1 MYRSNAYIRNGR
13 LYRGND
19 DKIAFSWRRFL
30 VVSTMVA
37 FLAAAN
43 LKMIGEVED
52 QDKDRFQSLSM
63 LSLHSKPRLTNYGL
77 FSLQQTHNSVIFRGA
92 FVKAKCSYESWEVGD
107 LCMEVAANL
116 CNEQPLVWNPSNLAH
131 TATRIF
137 TAVLILSSLLSF
149 CCYGRA
155 ISLNTLDIPVI
166 GSILSL
172 FANPNLILDGMV
184 AHVFVG
190 PALMD
195 LHRILPRLQRSWW
208 FDDQDSTFAICAIV
222 LVIGIGSLSNAVARR
237 LSRKHVVGLN
247 SVVAACIAYS
257 SQINMNRTAVM
268 FFVLNQPVTTVQTF
282 WSLFLWNVIHQVSKG
297 NDPVPTIVTWM
308 FSAWAGSLF
317 AQYQLGNQLWW
328 GDVLHFAGIL

>member
-107 LCMEVAANL
+107 LCMEVG
-116 CNEQPLVWNPSNLAH
+116 E
-131 TATRIF
+131 
-137 TAVLILSSLLSF
+137 
-149 CCYGRA
+149 
-155 ISLNTLDIPVI
+155 
-166 GSILSL
+166 
-172 FANPNLILDGMV
+172 
-184 AHVFVG
+184 
-190 PALMD
+190 
-195 LHRILPRLQRSWW
+195 
-208 FDDQDSTFAICAIV
+208 DS
-222 LVIGIGSLSNAVARR
+222 AVAIDRDAEYQIGVVVVVVVTEDAMLKVWQR
-237 LSRKHVVGLN
+237 FCGDAVPQSR
-247 SVVAACIAYS
+247 AQTDEIAVS
-257 SQINMNRTAVM
+257 ST
-268 FFVLNQPVTTVQTF
+268 L
-282 WSLFLWNVIHQVSKG
+282 LFLSMPI
-297 NDPVPTIVTWM
+297 PTH
-308 FSAWAGSLF
+308 L
-317 AQYQLGNQLWW
+317 LL
-328 GDVLHFAGIL
+328 L

>member
-1 MYRSNAYIRNGR
+1 
-13 LYRGND
+13 
-19 DKIAFSWRRFL
+19 
-30 VVSTMVA
+30 
-37 FLAAAN
+37 
-43 LKMIGEVED
+43 MIGGIR
-52 QDKDRFQSLSM
+52 QIIF
-63 LSLHSKPRLTNYGL
+63 L
-77 FSLQQTHNSVIFRGA
+77 FHTGACTINCASTTTMIHHDMQFFEQPTTHV
-92 FVKAKCSYESWEVGD
+92 
-107 LCMEVAANL
+107 LVAANL